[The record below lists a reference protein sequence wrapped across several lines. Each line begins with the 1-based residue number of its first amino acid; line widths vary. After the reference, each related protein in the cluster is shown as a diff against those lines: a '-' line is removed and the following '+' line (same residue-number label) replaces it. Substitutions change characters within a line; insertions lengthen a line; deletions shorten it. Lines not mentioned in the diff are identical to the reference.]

1 MKRKI
6 SLLFLALAGTLSAGS
21 VPFTLSRNGS
31 WKPDESGKVFTRTV
45 REGQT
50 EWCHVLASAKLA
62 ADSYYCFSWRVTS
75 SKPDS
80 GDALILVADGPKE
93 ARFSRYNNFVPS
105 PGIQK
110 FYLYTGR
117 YAGESDITR

>member
-62 ADSYYCFSWRVTS
+62 PITVFHGA
-75 SKPDS
+75 
-80 GDALILVADGPKE
+80 
-93 ARFSRYNNFVPS
+93 SRRRNRIP
-105 PGIQK
+105 
-110 FYLYTGR
+110 
-117 YAGESDITR
+117 EM

>member
-45 REGQT
+45 RALPPQNWRRTPITVFHG
-50 EWCHVLASAKLA
+50 AS
-62 ADSYYCFSWRVTS
+62 RRRNRI
-75 SKPDS
+75 P
-80 GDALILVADGPKE
+80 E
-93 ARFSRYNNFVPS
+93 MR
-105 PGIQK
+105 
-110 FYLYTGR
+110 
-117 YAGESDITR
+117 